1 MSFYHSPSRRS
12 ADAYVLISHS
22 WRLGVRCP
30 TQSGLYALPP
40 HESMPPQLSALRV
53 SLSQTSSSP
62 PKMSNRENPREC
74 FRCLERRCRCGFSSG
89 GSPDPYILGAEKCGV
104 KPERCLVVED
114 APNGIRSGN
123 AAGCKTLGLLTT
135 HSPEQVA
142 KASPDYTVKNLSR

>member
-1 MSFYHSPSRRS
+1 VS
-12 ADAYVLISHS
+12 ASDVWIDAVD
-22 WRLGVRCP
+22 V
-30 TQSGLYALPP
+30 
-40 HESMPPQLSALRV
+40 
-53 SLSQTSSSP
+53 
-62 PKMSNRENPREC
+62 
-74 FRCLERRCRCGFSSG
+74 GFSSS

>member
-1 MSFYHSPSRRS
+1 MSTFDAWIDV
-12 ADAYVLISHS
+12 ADV
-22 WRLGVRCP
+22 
-30 TQSGLYALPP
+30 
-40 HESMPPQLSALRV
+40 
-53 SLSQTSSSP
+53 
-62 PKMSNRENPREC
+62 
-74 FRCLERRCRCGFSSG
+74 GFSPG